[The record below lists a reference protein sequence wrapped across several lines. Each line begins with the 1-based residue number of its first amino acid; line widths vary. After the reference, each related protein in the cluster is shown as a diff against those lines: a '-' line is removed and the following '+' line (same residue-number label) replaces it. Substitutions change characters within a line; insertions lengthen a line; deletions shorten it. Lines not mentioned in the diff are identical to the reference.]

1 MFGSSKKPVT
11 IITGYLGSG
20 KTTVLNELLK
30 NAGSEGIALIV
41 NDMGSV
47 NIDASLIA
55 KSSVTQADS
64 KMIELTNGCICCT
77 LQEAFM
83 TQIEELAKDKKVK
96 RILVEASGI
105 SNPASIADGFLM
117 YVESHKKLPF
127 YLDSIVTVVDADRI
141 YTEFLDG
148 LKDKSEER
156 QQEIMEEDPDIINLI
171 MDQIEFCNVILLNKC
186 DLLPANKKEEVR
198 RVIRQF
204 QRKAEIIECIDG
216 KVSPDR
222 IFDSDKFDYNEVMN
236 SSAMQAALAREK
248 AMDEGCVDEYGISS
262 FVYEE
267 KRPFDHEKFS
277 DFVESFYPQNIIRAK
292 GYIWFSDDDIHVQLF
307 EQAGRNASISE
318 VSNWVAA
325 FTDKDREEVVRN
337 YPDIMEEWD
346 ETYGDRLNQ
355 IVFIGKGI
363 DKASITKMLD
373 DCIDKV
379 PYTTTQP
386 ELVNKENK
394 KIG

>member
-236 SSAMQAALAREK
+236 SSCKRE
-248 AMDEGCVDEYGISS
+248 GYG
-262 FVYEE
+262 
-267 KRPFDHEKFS
+267 
-277 DFVESFYPQNIIRAK
+277 
-292 GYIWFSDDDIHVQLF
+292 
-307 EQAGRNASISE
+307 
-318 VSNWVAA
+318 
-325 FTDKDREEVVRN
+325 
-337 YPDIMEEWD
+337 
-346 ETYGDRLNQ
+346 
-355 IVFIGKGI
+355 
-363 DKASITKMLD
+363 
-373 DCIDKV
+373 
-379 PYTTTQP
+379 
-386 ELVNKENK
+386 
-394 KIG
+394 